1 MALAAP
7 DNQFNEQSTAEKVD
21 PLAEALRR
29 ARRLVALTGA
39 GISTESGIP
48 DYRGMDGLWTKHT
61 PIYYNDFVRNA
72 AVRRRYWAR
81 SLNGYRRF
89 RDARP
94 NAGHKALAAMEHAG
108 KLHHLITQNVDR
120 LHTLAGSRKVI
131 ELHGENGTVHCI
143 ECGYREARAQTQERL
158 EWENRHLRL
167 PADEVGDAEDVKVPL
182 CPRCG
187 GLVKPAVVFFGES
200 LPAEVVESAL
210 KVVGEA
216 DALLVVGS
224 SLTVWSGYRL
234 ARAAREQGKPLYI
247 LNLGP
252 TRADAEATLKVEA
265 PAGVAL
271 GYIAASMGITVE
283 SKD

>member
-7 DNQFNEQSTAEKVD
+7 DNQFDEQSITEKVT

-29 ARRLVALTGA
+29 AERLVALTGA

-48 DYRGMDGLWTKHT
+48 DYRGADGLWTKHT
-61 PIYYNDFVRNA
+61 PIYYSDFVRNA

-89 RDARP
+89 RDAKP
-94 NAGHKALAAMEHAG
+94 NAGHMALAAMEHAG

-120 LHTLAGSRKVI
+120 LHTIAGSRKVI
-131 ELHGENGTVHCI
+131 ELHGENSTVHCI
-143 ECGYREARAQTQERL
+143 ECGYREPRAQTQERL

-182 CPRCG
+182 CPSCH
-187 GLVKPAVVFFGES
+187 GLVKPAVVFFGEPV
-200 LPAEVVESAL
+200 PAEVTERAF
-210 KVVGEA
+210 KAVGEG

-234 ARAAREQGKPLYI
+234 ARAAREQGQPLYI

-265 PAGVAL
+265 PAGAAL
-271 GYIAASMGITVE
+271 SYIAASIGI
-283 SKD
+283 